1 MLMAGGEGGKFLQKM
16 ERGRGGR
23 GCWLGWW
30 PPPAPAAPDRQLQ
43 EELRLGFGGDRHS
56 PGGSGQLR
64 PVGRATSKQP
74 GGGPGAKLRGTG
86 RQKKGEKKGKK
97 GGRRRGCCFKLQ
109 AWEQVE
115 GKVQKRRE
123 DVSFH
128 LMLQEID
135 WNVLWQQQSPVDMSN
150 SFNTIQTIELGNIDL
165 VKFCFFTS
173 S

>member
-1 MLMAGGEGGKFLQKM
+1 M
-16 ERGRGGR
+16 
-23 GCWLGWW
+23 
-30 PPPAPAAPDRQLQ
+30 
-43 EELRLGFGGDRHS
+43 
-56 PGGSGQLR
+56 
-64 PVGRATSKQP
+64 
-74 GGGPGAKLRGTG
+74 
-86 RQKKGEKKGKK
+86 
-97 GGRRRGCCFKLQ
+97 Q

-115 GKVQKRRE
+115 GKVLKRRE

-173 S
+173 SS